1 MEGYDREGLHR
12 PERNQSLDGG
22 SESCLRFSESQ
33 KESRS
38 MRRAAF
44 LDDAA
49 CRKTTRSRG
58 NPFLRAVAQQKF
70 LPPGIPLG
78 TKFSAETRTR
88 RKAARTLSVL
98 NFPVCVLSIRTCRLD
113 RTFLTVCTRAAG
125 GAKQWPRAMQAR
137 GRFWLWKVFSQ
148 GRWRAVRRR
157 RTGCNRLRRPG
168 KRPLRR
174 PRQSRLRGRPVRRI
188 RRPPPPGRQRARDPA
203 CRRL

>member
-1 MEGYDREGLHR
+1 MWRQRGIEPIFLLLLIAPKQKNFCVTKDRV
-12 PERNQSLDGG
+12 P
-22 SESCLRFSESQ
+22 LRGPAAKPAPALFSVS
-33 KESRS
+33 
-38 MRRAAF
+38 
-44 LDDAA
+44 
-49 CRKTTRSRG
+49 KTTRSRG
-58 NPFLRAVAQQKF
+58 NPFLRAAARQKF
-70 LPPGIPLG
+70 FPPGIPLG